1 MARTAKIT
9 NANVGP
15 LKNVRGAVGNTPV
28 RAQDFNTLI
37 GDHVSQSD
45 ASDQTIVGDLVSHKS
60 SGAIGKSIANA
71 ASSGVGVH
79 EMYEVVSLSTSDNN
93 DVSAS
98 LSKKLPAGCV
108 VIEAGL
114 TVVEI
119 ATSAHGDVALEVHS
133 AAVAD
138 DAASAGTEIVG
149 ADVAGDVSK
158 PDADL
163 DASSAGVVGESV
175 FGNLPVDRGT
185 DATFFH
191 VCTKED
197 CSSMTGTPK
206 VGVYVKWIGGAA
218 VTI

>member
-15 LKNVRGAVGNTPV
+15 AKNKVGSVGNTPV
-28 RAQDFNTLI
+28 RAQDFNVLV
-37 GDHVSQSD
+37 GDHISQSD
-45 ASDQTIVGDLVSHKS
+45 ANAQNIVGDLNSHKASGMIGRSIS
-60 SGAIGKSIANA
+60 SA
-71 ASSGVGVH
+71 ATSGVGVH
-79 EMYEVVSLSTSDNN
+79 ELYEVVSLSTSDEN
-93 DVSAS
+93 DVSVS

-108 VIEAGL
+108 ILEAAM

-119 ATSAHGDVALEVHS
+119 ATSAHGDVALEVHT
-133 AAVAD
+133 AAIAA

-149 ADVAGDVSK
+149 ADVAGNVSL
-158 PDADL
+158 PDADV

-175 FGNLPVDRGT
+175 FGNLKVDRGT
-185 DATFFH
+185 AVTFFH

>member
-15 LKNVRGAVGNTPV
+15 LKNKGGSVGNTPV
-28 RAQDFNTLI
+28 RAQDFNVLV
-37 GDHVSQSD
+37 GDHISQSD
-45 ASDQTIVGDLVSHKS
+45 ASAQNVVGDLVSHKS
-60 SGAIGKSIANA
+60 SGAIGRSIASA
-71 ASSGVGVH
+71 ASGVGVH

-108 VIEAGL
+108 ILETAM

-119 ATSAHGDVALEVHS
+119 ATSAHGDVALEVHT
-133 AAVAD
+133 AVVAN
-138 DAASAGTEIVG
+138 DAASAGTEILG
-149 ADVAGDVSK
+149 ADVAGNVSL
-158 PDADL
+158 PDADV

-175 FGNLPVDRGT
+175 FGNLIVDRAT
-185 DATFFH
+185 AVTFFH

-218 VTI
+218 ITI